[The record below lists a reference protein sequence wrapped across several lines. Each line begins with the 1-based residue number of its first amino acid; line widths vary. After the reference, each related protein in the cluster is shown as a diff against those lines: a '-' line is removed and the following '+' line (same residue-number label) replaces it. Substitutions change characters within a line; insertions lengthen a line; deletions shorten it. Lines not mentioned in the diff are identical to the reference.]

1 MPPKLI
7 EPAKLEA
14 FCKLLE
20 RGETVENAK
29 TRADVSPMLLTSWLA
44 SPKVAERIGA
54 SQRRVAP
61 PRDADKPTDTLRS
74 KVENVQFYEF
84 LTSKDFCGLDVSP
97 AIRAVSLAADA
108 RPDEI
113 GDDALCMRLFGCP
126 ASGLPRV
133 RPRVVVVRSGGQCGK
148 TSRLGAPKV
157 LHGAITTPLPNVLP
171 GQWARGLITAPSVD
185 LATAA
190 LDYCRGFIFNSPA
203 LRSML
208 VDEIAEDDDEEDVG
222 TAERI
227 GLKRPDGVL
236 VELRV
241 KAANR
246 GGMGGRSR
254 SLPAALMDEVCF
266 FLGSDYRIND
276 DEIFGAIELRVVPEG
291 QTWLVSSP
299 NIEGYGLLEKFVA
312 DEWGK
317 HETALVALASTRL
330 FFPGWDP
337 DRKIETPLRKRDPDK
352 ARREIDGLP
361 LEAGESAFY
370 SPVVLRM
377 AEVKPPTVARMLR
390 RGAGGD
396 YAFVRNSSTL
406 VIAESYEDGT
416 YAIVDVDEQV
426 PQHGQ
431 PLRPSLVC
439 ATHARK
445 LMSYDLGVVMID
457 GHYRE
462 AIREHFG
469 KWRALCPACGALV
482 VPRVPLGNTI
492 CVNEGNFTT
501 VLGEGCGYGSTF
513 DWRPKR
519 VYISIAAGPEGRAAA
534 DPFKALR
541 EHLAEGRVRLPAHPR
556 LLSQLRAVK
565 GEPRPGVGQDYR
577 ISQPE
582 QRNAGPGGTMA
593 HGDIVSAAVLALR
606 AVGMGAPLP
615 AAPLWMPVARSGRRC
630 A

>member
-7 EPAKLEA
+7 EPAKLDA

-20 RGETVENAK
+20 RGEAVETAK
-29 TRADVSPMLLTSWLA
+29 VRADVSAMLLTSWLA

-54 SQRRVAP
+54 AQRRVDLP
-61 PRDADKPTDTLRS
+61 SNKDKPSEAIRS
-74 KVENVQFYEF
+74 KVENVKFYEF
-84 LTSKDFCGLDVSP
+84 LTGKDFCGLDVSP

-133 RPRVVVVRSGGQCGK
+133 RPRVVVIRSGGQCGK
-148 TSRLGAPKV
+148 TSRLGAPKI

-171 GQWARGLITAPSVD
+171 GQWARALITAPNVD

-190 LDYCRGFIFNSPA
+190 IDYCRGFIFNSPA

-208 VDEIAEDDDEEDVG
+208 VDEIAEDHDEEDVG

-377 AEVKPPTVARMLR
+377 AEVKPPTVARVLK

-416 YAIVDVDEQV
+416 FAIVEVDERIPRQ
-426 PQHGQ
+426 GQ
-431 PLRPSLVC
+431 PLRPSIVC
-439 ATHARK
+439 AQHHRTLLAADVST
-445 LMSYDLGVVMID
+445 LMVD

-462 AIREHFG
+462 AIRDHFARR
-469 KWRALCPACGALV
+469 RAICPSCGAIV
-482 VPRVPLGNTI
+482 TSPAKAGAEWACEIHDYDRSDLGD
-492 CVNEGNFTT
+492 
-501 VLGEGCGYGSTF
+501 GCGFVWSLVKSST
-513 DWRPKR
+513 
-519 VYISIAAGPEGRAAA
+519 ISIVAGPEGSAAA

-565 GEPRPGVGQDYR
+565 GEPRPGVNQDYK